1 LFAESGDNIK
11 NCAPRDTV
19 AKQQNSA
26 AVLSLTDNR
35 V

>member
-1 LFAESGDNIK
+1 LFAEIADNIM

-19 AKQQNSA
+19 AEQQNRA

-35 V
+35 G